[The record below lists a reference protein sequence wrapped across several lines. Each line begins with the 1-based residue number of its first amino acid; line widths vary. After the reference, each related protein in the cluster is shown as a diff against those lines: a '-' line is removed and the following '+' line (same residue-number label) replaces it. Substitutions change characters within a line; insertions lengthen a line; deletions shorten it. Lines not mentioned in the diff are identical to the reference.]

1 MLTVSFKTSTLES
14 IPRYAISEPIS
25 PLAGLTARA
34 RYDPSPRRAAPRRF
48 SRIVLCSLPS
58 LPPLVSFPCR
68 YITAATSSSPVGIS
82 LAVFFQ
88 RSAHVTT
95 LCSRVSV
102 FSSVSAT
109 GIKRETNKGR
119 VGKRGAGRRKMPEKD
134 ARGTGRGCWKIVTF
148 RLISSNV
155 PPLRRSL
162 ASSLSLLYTTCSCD
176 HHPAVPSP
184 CHPAH
189 PS

>member
-25 PLAGLTARA
+25 PLARA
-34 RYDPSPRRAAPRRF
+34 YREGSLRPFAAPRRF

-68 YITAATSSSPVGIS
+68 YITAATSPYPVGIS

-119 VGKRGAGRRKMPEKD
+119 VGKRGAGRRKTPEKD
-134 ARGTGRGCWKIVTF
+134 ARGTGKAAGK
-148 RLISSNV
+148 
-155 PPLRRSL
+155 
-162 ASSLSLLYTTCSCD
+162 
-176 HHPAVPSP
+176 
-184 CHPAH
+184 
-189 PS
+189 